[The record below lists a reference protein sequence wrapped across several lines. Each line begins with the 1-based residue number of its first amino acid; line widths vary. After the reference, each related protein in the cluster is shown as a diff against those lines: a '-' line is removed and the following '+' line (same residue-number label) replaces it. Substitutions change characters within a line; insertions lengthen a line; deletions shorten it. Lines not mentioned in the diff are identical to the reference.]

1 MSNQVLLQSAVMTQ
15 VITVANNKGGA
26 GKTTTALNIAAGLGL
41 LGKHVLLIDADPQAT
56 ACYWRSADMD
66 REINFQ
72 ITAMTTPILHKE
84 LPNIAKRTSYDY
96 ILIDCPPGGPASG
109 GAMTRSALLVTNLC
123 IIPVQPSG
131 PDYWGAAP
139 MVSMLDEVKLGNPD
153 LQAVMLINRKL
164 HNTGTSRKA
173 REIALERF
181 SVPVFKTEIAQREAI
196 NVATSNGQTVFEVN
210 PSGSAATDYKA
221 LIKEILEC
229 LNHPVSPES
238 RTSTQTSS

>member
-1 MSNQVLLQSAVMTQ
+1 MTQ

-41 LGKHVLLIDADPQAT
+41 LGKQVLLIDADPQAT

-66 REINFQ
+66 REISFQ

-139 MVSMLDEVKLGNPD
+139 MVSLLDEVRLGNPD
-153 LQAVMLINRKL
+153 FQAVMLINRKL

-181 SVPVFKTEIAQREAI
+181 LFQCSKPRSPNGKQSTSPPVMVKPCLRPVQVAVLLPITKPLSRRFL
-196 NVATSNGQTVFEVN
+196 NV
-210 PSGSAATDYKA
+210 
-221 LIKEILEC
+221 
-229 LNHPVSPES
+229 
-238 RTSTQTSS
+238 